1 MHVAW
6 GGWPRAWP
14 AGNLVNVYTRR
25 SEVEVER
32 PLGMVLASRP
42 NGKGVVVEELVDGGN
57 AQKSRKVRRP
67 RARTSPGLLLRC
79 CSNESPWRPR

>member
-42 NGKGVVVEELVDGGN
+42 NGKGVVVEELVDG
-57 AQKSRKVRRP
+57 AFAAV
-67 RARTSPGLLLRC
+67 LLQQVALASSLTHSFLPCACLDTRG
-79 CSNESPWRPR
+79 